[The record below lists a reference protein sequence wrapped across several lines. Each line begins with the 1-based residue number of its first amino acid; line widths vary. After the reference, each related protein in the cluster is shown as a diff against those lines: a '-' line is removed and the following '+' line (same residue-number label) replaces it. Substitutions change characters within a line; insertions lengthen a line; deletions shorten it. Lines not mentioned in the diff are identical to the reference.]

1 MNLEKLR
8 QDAIQKAINQQYAV
22 ISFRI
27 DGTIKDAN
35 EKFLQLFGYELE
47 EIVGKKHRIFCDSDY
62 ANSFEYRQFW
72 NDLTNGYVQT
82 EEFKRI
88 KKDGISIFIQAS
100 YKPLINENGQIF
112 EILKFAQDITSKK
125 LESLDYSAKIKAIN
139 VTQSVIEFDVN
150 GFVLNANEN
159 LLNSLG
165 YSLDEVIGKHQSMFC
180 EDDYVQSEEYK
191 EFWNKLRSGIHES
204 GKYLRLGKN
213 GKKVWVQATYT
224 PILDID
230 KNIIKIVNFTQDI
243 TQLEIMQKDSLTGL
257 FNKEKLILDIP
268 LNSKNNLAIFSLDD
282 FPQISDFYGHIIAD
296 QYIMEFSKIL
306 TIYLEDKFNVYRIY
320 EGTFAILDSKLTA
333 VEFFNILKKTVNQL
347 KDISIDLDIK
357 KFSLILTCGISSEN
371 NEKLINTAE
380 IVNKYAQKNLKHILV
395 YSKDLNIEKEF
406 EENIYWSENIR
417 LALKENRI
425 IVYYQPIYNNEL
437 EKIEKYE
444 SLVRLEDKN
453 GEIISPYKFLDISKK
468 SKQYIDITKVVIEK
482 SFKKF
487 SNLNYEFS
495 INLTVEDILNK
506 DLNDFLFKKIK
517 EYNISNKLV
526 IELVESEKITT
537 YDPVYEF
544 INKVKEKGCKIAIDD
559 FGSGYSNFEYL
570 VKIDADYIKID
581 GSIIKRI
588 LDDENS
594 LEIVKSILNFCNKMN
609 IKVIAEF
616 ISDEK
621 LQAKVIELGISYS
634 QGYYI
639 GMPSDNID

>member
-8 QDAIQKAINQQYAV
+8 QDAIEKAINQHYAV
-22 ISFRI
+22 VSFKT
-27 DGTIKDAN
+27 DGTIRDAN
-35 EKFLQLFGYELE
+35 EKFLKLFGYELE

-88 KKDGISIFIQAS
+88 KKDGTSIFIQAS
-100 YKPLINENGQIF
+100 YKPLINEDGQIF

-139 VTQSVIEFDVN
+139 STQSVIEFDMN

-165 YSLDEVIGKHQSMFC
+165 YSLDEIIGKHQSMFC
-180 EDDYVQSEEYK
+180 EEDYVKSNEYK

-213 GKKVWVQATYT
+213 GKKVWVQAIYT
-224 PILDID
+224 PIFDID
-230 KNIIKIVNFTQDI
+230 KKPIKIVNFTQDI
-243 TQLEIMQKDSLTGL
+243 TQLEIMQKDSLTGF

-268 LNSKNNLAIFSLDD
+268 LNNQNNLAIINLDD
-282 FPQISDFYGHIIAD
+282 FSQINDFYGHAIAD
-296 QYIMEFSKIL
+296 QYILKFSKIFSV
-306 TIYLEDKFNVYRIY
+306 YLENKFSIYRIA
-320 EGTFAILDSKLTA
+320 EGTFAILDSNLTTT
-333 VEFFNILKKTVNQL
+333 EFYNIFRNYIEQL
-347 KDISIDLDIK
+347 KDTLIDLDIK
-357 KFSLILTCGISSEN
+357 KFSIVLTCGISSEN
-371 NEKLINTAE
+371 NERLINTAE
-380 IVNKYAQKNLKHILV
+380 IVNKYAQKNLKNILV

-417 LALKENRI
+417 WALKEDRI

-437 EKIEKYE
+437 KKIEKYE
-444 SLVRLEDKN
+444 SLVRLKDKD
-453 GEIISPYKFLDISKK
+453 GEIISPYKFLEISKK

-482 SFKKF
+482 SFSKF
-487 SNLNYEFS
+487 ADSSYEFS
-495 INLTVEDILNK
+495 INLTVEDILNEE
-506 DLNDFLFKKIK
+506 LNEFLFRKID
-517 EYNISNKLV
+517 EYKVSNKLV

-544 INKVKEKGCKIAIDD
+544 ISKIKKKGCKVAIDD

-570 VKIDADYIKID
+570 VKIDADYVKID
-581 GSIIKRI
+581 GSIVKRI

-594 LEIVKSILNFCNKMN
+594 VEIIKSILNFCRKMD
-609 IKVIAEF
+609 IKVVAEF

>member
-8 QDAIQKAINQQYAV
+8 QDAIQKAINQHYAV

-47 EIVGKKHRIFCDSDY
+47 EIKGKKHRIFCDSDY
-62 ANSFEYRQFW
+62 ANSSEYRYFW
-72 NDLTNGYVQT
+72 NNLSNGHVQT

-100 YKPLINENGQIF
+100 YKPLINEYGQIF

-139 VTQSVIEFDVN
+139 ATQSVIEFDVN

-526 IELVESEKITT
+526 IELVESEKI
-537 YDPVYEF
+537 
-544 INKVKEKGCKIAIDD
+544 
-559 FGSGYSNFEYL
+559 
-570 VKIDADYIKID
+570 
-581 GSIIKRI
+581 R
-588 LDDENS
+588 
-594 LEIVKSILNFCNKMN
+594 LN
-609 IKVIAEF
+609 
-616 ISDEK
+616 
-621 LQAKVIELGISYS
+621 
-634 QGYYI
+634 
-639 GMPSDNID
+639 

>member
-8 QDAIQKAINQQYAV
+8 QDAIEKAINQHYAV
-22 ISFRI
+22 VSFKT
-27 DGTIKDAN
+27 DGTIRDAN
-35 EKFLQLFGYELE
+35 EKFLKLFGYELE

-62 ANSFEYRQFW
+62 ANSSEYIQFW

-88 KKDGISIFIQAS
+88 KKDGTSIFIQAS
-100 YKPLINENGQIF
+100 YKPLINEDGQIF

-139 VTQSVIEFDVN
+139 STQSVIEFDMN

-165 YSLDEVIGKHQSMFC
+165 YSLDEIIGKHQSMFC
-180 EDDYVQSEEYK
+180 EEDYVKSNEYK

-213 GKKVWVQATYT
+213 GKKVWVQAIYT
-224 PILDID
+224 PIFDID
-230 KNIIKIVNFTQDI
+230 KKTIKIVNFTQDI
-243 TQLEIMQKDSLTGL
+243 TQLEIMQKDSLTGF

-268 LNSKNNLAIFSLDD
+268 LNNQNNLAIINLDD
-282 FPQISDFYGHIIAD
+282 FSQINDFYGHAIAD
-296 QYIMEFSKIL
+296 QYILKFSKIFSV
-306 TIYLEDKFNVYRIY
+306 YLENKFSIYRIA
-320 EGTFAILDSKLTA
+320 EGTFAILDPNLTTT
-333 VEFFNILKKTVNQL
+333 EFYNIFKNYIEQL
-347 KDISIDLDIK
+347 KDTLIDLDIK
-357 KFSLILTCGISSEN
+357 KFSIVLTCGISSEN
-371 NEKLINTAE
+371 NERLINTAE
-380 IVNKYAQKNLKHILV
+380 IVNKYAQKNLKNILV

-417 LALKENRI
+417 LALKQDRI

-437 EKIEKYE
+437 KKIEKYE
-444 SLVRLEDKN
+444 SLVRLKDKD
-453 GEIISPYKFLDISKK
+453 GEIISPYKFLEISKK

-482 SFKKF
+482 SFSKF
-487 SNLNYEFS
+487 ADSSYEFS
-495 INLTVEDILNK
+495 INLTVEDILNEE
-506 DLNDFLFKKIK
+506 LNEFLFRKID
-517 EYNISNKLV
+517 EYKVSNKLV

-544 INKVKEKGCKIAIDD
+544 INKIKKKGCKVAIDD

-570 VKIDADYIKID
+570 VKIDADYVKID
-581 GSIIKRI
+581 GSIVKRI

-594 LEIVKSILNFCNKMN
+594 VEIIKSILNFCRKMD
-609 IKVIAEF
+609 IKVVAEF

>member
-8 QDAIQKAINQQYAV
+8 QDAIEKAINQHYAV
-22 ISFRI
+22 VSFKT
-27 DGTIKDAN
+27 DGTIRDAN
-35 EKFLQLFGYELE
+35 EKFLKLFGYELE

-88 KKDGISIFIQAS
+88 KKDGTSIFIQAS
-100 YKPLINENGQIF
+100 YKPLINEDGQIF

-139 VTQSVIEFDVN
+139 STQSVIEFDMN

-165 YSLDEVIGKHQSMFC
+165 YSLDEIIGKHQSMFC
-180 EDDYVQSEEYK
+180 EEDYVKSNEYK

-213 GKKVWVQATYT
+213 GKKVWVQAIYT
-224 PILDID
+224 PIFDID
-230 KNIIKIVNFTQDI
+230 KKTIKIVNFTQDI
-243 TQLEIMQKDSLTGL
+243 TQLEIMQKDSLTGF

-268 LNSKNNLAIFSLDD
+268 LNNQNNLAIINLDD
-282 FPQISDFYGHIIAD
+282 FSQINDFYGHAIAD
-296 QYIMEFSKIL
+296 QYILKFSKIFSV
-306 TIYLEDKFNVYRIY
+306 YLENKFSIYRIA
-320 EGTFAILDSKLTA
+320 EGTFAILDSNLTTT
-333 VEFFNILKKTVNQL
+333 EFYNIFRNYIEQL
-347 KDISIDLDIK
+347 KDTLIDLDIK
-357 KFSLILTCGISSEN
+357 KFSIVLTCGISSEN
-371 NEKLINTAE
+371 NERLINTAE
-380 IVNKYAQKNLKHILV
+380 IVNKYAQKNLKNILV

-417 LALKENRI
+417 LALKQDRI

-437 EKIEKYE
+437 KKIEKYE
-444 SLVRLEDKN
+444 SLVRLKDKD
-453 GEIISPYKFLDISKK
+453 GEIISPYKFLEISKK

-482 SFKKF
+482 SFSKF
-487 SNLNYEFS
+487 ADSSYEFS
-495 INLTVEDILNK
+495 INLTVEDILNEE
-506 DLNDFLFKKIK
+506 LNEFLFRKID
-517 EYNISNKLV
+517 EYKVSNKLV

-544 INKVKEKGCKIAIDD
+544 INKIKKKGCKVAIDD

-570 VKIDADYIKID
+570 VKIDADYVKID
-581 GSIIKRI
+581 GSIVKRI

-594 LEIVKSILNFCNKMN
+594 VEIIKSILNFCRKMD
-609 IKVIAEF
+609 IKVVAEF

>member
-8 QDAIQKAINQQYAV
+8 QDAIEKAINQHYAV
-22 ISFRI
+22 VSFKT
-27 DGTIKDAN
+27 DGTIRDAN
-35 EKFLQLFGYELE
+35 EKFLKLFGYELE

-88 KKDGISIFIQAS
+88 KKDGTSIFIQAS
-100 YKPLINENGQIF
+100 YKPLINEDGQIF

-139 VTQSVIEFDVN
+139 STQSVIEFDMN

-165 YSLDEVIGKHQSMFC
+165 YSLDEIIGKHQSMFC
-180 EDDYVQSEEYK
+180 EEDYVKSNEYK

-213 GKKVWVQATYT
+213 EKKVWVQAIYT
-224 PILDID
+224 PIFDID
-230 KNIIKIVNFTQDI
+230 KKPIKIVNFTQDI
-243 TQLEIMQKDSLTGL
+243 TQLEIMQKDSLTGF

-268 LNSKNNLAIFSLDD
+268 LNNQNNLAIINLDD
-282 FPQISDFYGHIIAD
+282 FSQINDFYGHAIAD
-296 QYIMEFSKIL
+296 QYILKFSKIFSV
-306 TIYLEDKFNVYRIY
+306 YLENKFSIYRIA
-320 EGTFAILDSKLTA
+320 EGTFAILDSNLTTT
-333 VEFFNILKKTVNQL
+333 EFYNIFRNYIEQL
-347 KDISIDLDIK
+347 KDTLIDLDIK
-357 KFSLILTCGISSEN
+357 KFSIVLTCGISSEN
-371 NEKLINTAE
+371 NERLINTAE
-380 IVNKYAQKNLKHILV
+380 IVNKYAQKNLKNILV

-417 LALKENRI
+417 WALKEDRI

-437 EKIEKYE
+437 KKIEKYE
-444 SLVRLEDKN
+444 SLVRLKDKD
-453 GEIISPYKFLDISKK
+453 GEIISPYKFLEISKK

-482 SFKKF
+482 SFSKF
-487 SNLNYEFS
+487 ADSSYEFS
-495 INLTVEDILNK
+495 INLTVEDILNEE
-506 DLNDFLFKKIK
+506 LNEFLFRKID
-517 EYNISNKLV
+517 EYKVSNKLV

-544 INKVKEKGCKIAIDD
+544 INKIKKKGCKVAIDD

-570 VKIDADYIKID
+570 VKIDADYVKID
-581 GSIIKRI
+581 GSIVKRI

-594 LEIVKSILNFCNKMN
+594 VEIIKSILNFCRKMD
-609 IKVIAEF
+609 IKVVAEF